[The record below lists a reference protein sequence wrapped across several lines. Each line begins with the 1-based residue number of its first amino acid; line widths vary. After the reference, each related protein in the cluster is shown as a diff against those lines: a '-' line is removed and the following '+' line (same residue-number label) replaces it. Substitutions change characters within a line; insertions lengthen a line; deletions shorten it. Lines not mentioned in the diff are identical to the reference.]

1 MFIHYMFRSIR
12 PSSGVKIVVR
22 ASCCVLVFLMVVYC
36 NLGSLPVFV
45 VCFNVFFRV
54 AVPDKYTTQKNTLQQ
69 TTNAGSDPKLQ
80 WTTIRKTKT
89 QQLPRTTI
97 LTPDDGRIDRNM

>member
-12 PSSGVKIVVR
+12 PSSSVKIVVR
-22 ASCCVLVFLMVVYC
+22 GSCCVLVFLMVVYC

-54 AVPDKYTTQKNTLQQ
+54 PDKYTTRLKMGVRLRE
-69 TTNAGSDPKLQ
+69 AYA
-80 WTTIRKTKT
+80 
-89 QQLPRTTI
+89 
-97 LTPDDGRIDRNM
+97 